1 MILKMSNVVR
11 SILLIFFISL
21 GGTLYAQ
28 DTTASADTI
37 IPATDTAVYH
47 GTYIAKHD
55 NGKIAISGYYNNGVK
70 QGLWKEFDE
79 AGTLRKATKYKKGK
93 VHSIIEYNEEGTAI
107 RFTNKKGKVKKIKD
121 CHCSDRAN

>member
-1 MILKMSNVVR
+1 MSNVVK
-11 SILLIFFISL
+11 SILLIFFI
-21 GGTLYAQ
+21 TLCGSAYAQ
-28 DTTASADTI
+28 DTIKADTNT
-37 IPATDTAVYH
+37 PANDTAVFN
-47 GTYIAKHD
+47 GTYVAKHP
-55 NGKIAISGYYNNGVK
+55 NGEIAVTGYYNQGVK

-93 VHSIIEYNEEGTAI
+93 VHSIIEYNEEGTAY